1 MNEERY
7 AVIIAI
13 PYGINT
19 GEVFDNLEAA
29 SNHFAEAARGTYPDG
44 TEINLFDG
52 DTLLDKGTITHETKN
67 AARKE
72 ANEILAAIIDKAN
85 RRSEERFAS

>member
-13 PYGINT
+13 PLGINT
-19 GEVFDNLEAA
+19 GEVFDNLGDA
-29 SNHFAEAARGTYPDG
+29 SDHFGQASRGSYPDG

-52 DTLLDKGTITHETKN
+52 DTLLDKATVDTSTKT
-67 AARKE
+67 AARAE
-72 ANEILAAIIDKAN
+72 ANEILAAIIDQAN
-85 RRSEERFAS
+85 RNAAARLA